1 MSALIKEI
9 EARALGLSA
18 VERASLAEK
27 LLSSLDSPDQ
37 ASFDQEWAIECED
50 RIRAFERG
58 EMGASEAST
67 VFDRLEKK
75 YGK

>member
-1 MSALIKEI
+1 MSAWIKEI

-27 LLSSLDSPDQ
+27 LLSSLDSHHQ
-37 ASFDQEWAIECED
+37 ASFDQEWAVEGED

-58 EMGASEAST
+58 EMGASETSI
-67 VFDRLEKK
+67 VFERLEKK